1 MKTKANEKVLKIFT
15 AMLPLVTIA
24 VLLVIWAVSARAI
37 GIEIILPTVS
47 ASFKEFFVL
56 LGTTDFYIAVGST
69 ILRAVIAFAL
79 SFLTASIC
87 VLLSKKFTV
96 ARQLLS
102 PLLFLAKITPS
113 MSIILL
119 VVIWF
124 KSFYAPIVVAF
135 VVVFPLHYSQLL
147 SGVNGVSNDLKDMAK
162 VFKADNRQLF
172 KMYKAEL
179 LPSFLDTVSSSLALS
194 LKITISAEVISFTQ
208 KSIGINIQN
217 ANLAL
222 NTASL
227 IAWTIAAILIGCI
240 VELCFWLI
248 KRRIKWKI

>member
-1 MKTKANEKVLKIFT
+1 MKAKANEKVLKIFT

-47 ASFKEFFVL
+47 ASFKEFFLL
-56 LGTTDFYIAVGST
+56 LGTTDFYIALGST

-79 SFLTASIC
+79 SFVTASIC
-87 VLLSKKFTV
+87 VLLSKKFKV
-96 ARQLLS
+96 ARRLLS

-113 MSIILL
+113 MSVILL

-222 NTASL
+222 DTASL

>member
-24 VLLVIWAVSARAI
+24 VLLVIWAISARAI

-56 LGTTDFYIAVGST
+56 LSKADFYIALGST

-79 SFLTASIC
+79 SFVIASIC

-179 LPSFLDTVSSSLALS
+179 LPSLLDTVSSSLALS

-222 NTASL
+222 DTASL